1 MTTATAAPG
10 VGSDSE
16 DEAGSAAGRHLGRA
30 LQAEPSD
37 DLEMRFLQ
45 VCRAR
50 AAGHGTHRRD
60 RGVTEVSLGFLTA
73 AASALPGHS
82 LGHACVL

>member
-16 DEAGSAAGRHLGRA
+16 DEAGSHSGK
-30 LQAEPSD
+30 QARGHMQHEHSD

-45 VCRAR
+45 VLMQ
-50 AAGHGTHRRD
+50 RRP
-60 RGVTEVSLGFLTA
+60 LN
-73 AASALPGHS
+73 PMIQI
-82 LGHACVL
+82 